1 VCWSAPA
8 GAPAIPARTPAGDGL
23 RRAARLLAAYGYL
36 TSDPSFRPLVLIT
49 RLAAL
54 AEAIAALHET
64 QDRAAQA
71 ASALSAAER
80 LHAAGESY
88 AAPAAGTPAP
98 AQAAA
103 TLAGAGFPVPPH
115 PIPAGAASPAPAAP
129 RPESP
134 PASPRPGHQL
144 RQH

>member
-1 VCWSAPA
+1 MCWSAPA

-71 ASALSAAER
+71 ASALNAAER
-80 LHAAGESY
+80 LHVAGEFY
-88 AAPAAGTPAP
+88 AAPAAGTRAP
-98 AQAAA
+98 AQAVA
-103 TLAGAGFPVPPH
+103 TLASAGFPVPPH
-115 PIPAGAASPAPAAP
+115 PVPAAAASPVPAAP
-129 RPESP
+129 RPQSP
-134 PASPRPGHQL
+134 PASPRPGHQP
-144 RQH
+144 